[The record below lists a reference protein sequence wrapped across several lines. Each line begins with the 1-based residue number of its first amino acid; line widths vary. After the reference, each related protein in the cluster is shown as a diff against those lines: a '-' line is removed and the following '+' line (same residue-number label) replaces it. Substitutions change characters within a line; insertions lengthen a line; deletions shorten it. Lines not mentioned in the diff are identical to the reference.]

1 MCDLCFREFSSEE
14 NFLKFGKSLPNVIK
28 LQMSSHSEL
37 KEVFI
42 ENIQAMCTD
51 ISCSLCDQVHSFWME
66 KFCNVRIKD
75 YMDAKERLNI
85 SKSDKI
91 TTRTQNLR
99 DGLLTNHVASSSN
112 KWIDF
117 NMLSFRTISWCISK
131 CGEWFVTARGLISM
145 VPGGLHPPHTRYW

>member
-1 MCDLCFREFSSEE
+1 MRMCDLCFREFSSEE

-51 ISCSLCDQVHSFWME
+51 LSCSLCDQVHSFWME

-112 KWIDF
+112 K
-117 NMLSFRTISWCISK
+117 
-131 CGEWFVTARGLISM
+131 
-145 VPGGLHPPHTRYW
+145 

>member
-1 MCDLCFREFSSEE
+1 
-14 NFLKFGKSLPNVIK
+14 
-28 LQMSSHSEL
+28 MSSHSEL

-66 KFCNVRIKD
+66 KICNVRIKD

-112 KWIDF
+112 K
-117 NMLSFRTISWCISK
+117 
-131 CGEWFVTARGLISM
+131 
-145 VPGGLHPPHTRYW
+145 